1 MFTVPTTNC
10 RNGEQV
16 FQKGFAMSAQVQTAE
31 LQHEM
36 YAPRWSLTRRVA
48 FRFCF
53 LYFGLYCFYTQ
64 ISSALISI
72 PNMELGDPSA
82 HWPMRQIVFWIAA
95 HFFHAKLPLVY
106 TGSGSG
112 DKTFDWIMTF
122 FLLVFCAVATV
133 IWSALDRR
141 RENYAT
147 LHKWFRLFM
156 RFALASQMIG
166 YGIDKVVPLQMPY
179 PSLTRL
185 LEPFGN
191 FSPMGVLWQS
201 VGAAPAF
208 ESYVGCAE
216 TLAGVLLIFPRTT
229 MLGALIALGD
239 MTHVF
244 MLNMTYDVPVKLF
257 SFHLILM
264 ALFLLAPDFQRL
276 VNLLFRD
283 RAVGSSAH
291 PELFRSRRANR
302 IAFVVQVVFGLWM
315 IGSTL
320 HGARDSWRTYGGGRP
335 KSSLYGIWTIDELWI
350 DGQLRSPLVTDYDRF
365 RRAVFDFQGGMA
377 FQRMDET
384 LVYCVA
390 AISTN
395 HNSLTLTKSADK
407 DWKAN
412 FTFQRPATDQ
422 LILDGQM
429 DNHKMHM
436 QLHLID
442 RNKFLLVSRGFHWIQ
457 EYPFNR

>member
-1 MFTVPTTNC
+1 MDAEAATVELPQ
-10 RNGEQV
+10 EP
-16 FQKGFAMSAQVQTAE
+16 QTA
-31 LQHEM
+31 H
-36 YAPRWSLTRRVA
+36 WSTAKRIA

-64 ISSALISI
+64 ISTALISI
-72 PNMELGDPSA
+72 PNMEIGDPSGY
-82 HWPMRQIVFWIAA
+82 WPMRQIVFWIAA
-95 HFFHAKLPLVY
+95 RLFHARLPLVY

-112 DKTFDWIMTF
+112 DKTFDWVMAF
-122 FLLVFCAVATV
+122 FLLVFSIIATV
-133 IWSALDRR
+133 VWSALDSR
-141 RENYAT
+141 RENYAI
-147 LHKWFRLFM
+147 LYKWFRLFV

-179 PSLTRL
+179 PYLTRL

-201 VGAAPAF
+201 VGAAPGF

-229 MLGALIALGD
+229 MLGALIALCD

-257 SFHLILM
+257 SFHLMLM

-276 VNLLFRD
+276 VDFLFRGC
-283 RAVGSSAH
+283 AVAPSAN
-291 PELFRSRRANR
+291 PELFKSRRANR
-302 IAFVVQVVFGLWM
+302 FAFAVQVAFGLWM
-315 IGSTL
+315 IGSSL
-320 HGARDSWRTYGGGRP
+320 YGARGAWRAYGGGRP
-335 KSSLYGIWTIDELWI
+335 KSALYGIWNIDELSI
-350 DGQLRSPLVTDYDRF
+350 DGQLRSPLMTDYDRF
-365 RRAVFDFQGGMA
+365 RRAVFDFPDRMA
-377 FQRMDET
+377 FQRMDGTFAYFAASINLGDKT
-384 LVYCVA
+384 LV
-390 AISTN
+390 
-395 HNSLTLTKSADK
+395 LTKGSDK
-407 DWKAN
+407 NWKSN
-412 FTFQRPATDQ
+412 LTFQHPAADQ

-436 QLHLID
+436 QLHLVD
-442 RNKFLLVSRGFHWIQ
+442 RDKFLLVNRGFHWIQ

>member
-1 MFTVPTTNC
+1 MN
-10 RNGEQV
+10 
-16 FQKGFAMSAQVQTAE
+16 VQAATAE
-31 LQHEM
+31 LPHE
-36 YAPRWSLTRRVA
+36 PLTPHWNRAKRVA

-64 ISSALISI
+64 ISTALISI
-72 PNMELGDPSA
+72 PNMEIGDPSA
-82 HWPMRQIVFWIAA
+82 YWPMRQIVFWIAA
-95 HFFHAKLPLVY
+95 HLYHAKLPLVY

-112 DKTFDWIMTF
+112 DKTFDWVMAF
-122 FLLVFCAVATV
+122 FLLVFCAVATAV
-133 IWSALDRR
+133 WSALDRR
-141 RENYAT
+141 RENYVT
-147 LHKWFRLFM
+147 LYKWFRLFM

-179 PSLTRL
+179 PYLTRL

-216 TLAGVLLIFPRTT
+216 TLAGIFLIFPRLT
-229 MLGALIALGD
+229 MAGALIALCD

-264 ALFLLAPDFQRL
+264 ALFLLAPDFRRL
-276 VNLLFRD
+276 ANFFFYNRTVAPGADRNLFK
-283 RAVGSSAH
+283 
-291 PELFRSRRANR
+291 SRRANR
-302 IAFVVQVVFGLWM
+302 IAFAVQVVFGLWM
-315 IGSTL
+315 IGSSL
-320 HGARDSWRTYGGGRP
+320 YGARDSWHTYGGGRP
-335 KSSLYGIWTIDELWI
+335 RSALYGIWDIDELSI

-365 RRAVFDFQGGMA
+365 RRAVFDFPDRMA

-407 DWKAN
+407 DWKAT
-412 FTFQRPATDQ
+412 FTFQRPAPDQ
-422 LILDGQM
+422 LIMDGQI

-436 QLHLID
+436 QLHLMD
-442 RNKFLLVSRGFHWIQ
+442 RDKFLLVNRGFHWIQ